1 MMNKQVAAFLF
12 YFLTT
17 IGALPKMFVMDLLKA
32 TCDATLVAEIA
43 DCEWDPDTQTIT
55 TPQEKKEN
63 KDLEE
68 MENATWWNN
77 AFDLKDIG
85 KKSDKR
91 AADKKPEELFDL
103 DVDALS
109 FATVHNRHLQPTFN
123 LDEEDGES
131 EGTAPAANP
140 SPATPPRKNPNK
152 EATSTN
158 EYPSVTASTPSEE
171 AVVGDACAA
180 DGG

>member
-1 MMNKQVAAFLF
+1 
-12 YFLTT
+12 
-17 IGALPKMFVMDLLKA
+17 MDLLKA

-43 DCEWDPDTQTIT
+43 DCVWDPDTQTIT

-63 KDLEE
+63 DNLKE

-77 AFDLKDIG
+77 AFDLKEIG
-85 KKSDKR
+85 KKPAKR

-103 DVDALS
+103 NADALS
-109 FATVHNRHLQPTFN
+109 FATIHNRHLQPTFN
-123 LDEEDGES
+123 VDKEDSES

-140 SPATPPRKNPNK
+140 SPAMPPHKTPNK
-152 EATSTN
+152 EATSTK
-158 EYPSVTASTPSEE
+158 EYPSATASTPSEE